1 MELNLSAQAGRILD
15 CAQALIACGGYNGF
29 SYADISAQVG
39 ITKASIHHHFAKKSD
54 LVVVLVQRYRSAATE
69 GLAALAASGTP
80 PPGCLEAYVGWW
92 AACIGDGTMPICICA
107 MLAAET
113 PALPAEVAQEVRLH
127 FTGLAAWLESVMA
140 AGVASRALRLQAD
153 AAAEAQALMATVHG
167 AMLSAR
173 AYNDPKLFE
182 AIVRPSLERLIPASA
197 KKGNTGTGLTSH
209 TGKAN

>member
-1 MELNLSAQAGRILD
+1 MELNLSAQASRILD
-15 CAQALIACGGYNGF
+15 CAQALIATAGYNGF

-54 LVVVLVQRYRSAATE
+54 LVVVLVQRYRSAAAE
-69 GLAALAASGTP
+69 GLSALAASGTAP
-80 PPGCLEAYVGWW
+80 RGCLEAYIGWW

-113 PALPAEVAQEVRLH
+113 PALPTEVAQEVRLH
-127 FTGLAAWLESVMA
+127 FTGIATWLEQTMSAGA
-140 AGVASRALRLQAD
+140 ASGALHLQAD
-153 AAAEAQALMATVHG
+153 AAAEAQAFMATVHG

-182 AIVRPSLERLIPASA
+182 AIVRPLLARLIPASTKNGHA
-197 KKGNTGTGLTSH
+197 GTGNTR
-209 TGKAN
+209 KAN